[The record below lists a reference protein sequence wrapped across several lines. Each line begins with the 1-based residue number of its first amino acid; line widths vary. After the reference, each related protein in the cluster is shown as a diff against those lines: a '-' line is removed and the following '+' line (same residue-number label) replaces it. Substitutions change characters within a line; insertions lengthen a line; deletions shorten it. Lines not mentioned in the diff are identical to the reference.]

1 MTRDIFHGHK
11 RIDQGNAFDRPWK
24 MPARRSRAKR
34 HSPSEA
40 EHPTIRLPIQL
51 EASLVLNQED
61 VRLLAHLS
69 IGGTSTSTRA
79 MSAALRRA
87 RMQGSGLEFHEYRH
101 YQPGDDPRTIDWT
114 IEARL
119 QQLVVRVARADG
131 HLALHALVDASA
143 SMSIGSPDKFSF
155 ARRVAAALC
164 YVALERRDS
173 AGVATFDHD
182 VRARLAPATGREHLL
197 QVLGTLGAQ
206 HATGASD
213 LTAALTRYGT
223 GARGPG
229 LAVVI
234 SDFLAPTVDLAG
246 LDFLTYR
253 GLAPAAIQVLAPEEI
268 EPSFDLAELLDVE
281 DGTRRGLVV
290 DRGAFAAYRTRF
302 QAHQASLRASCAER
316 GIPFLSLESS
326 SPVEHVLQGLEG
338 IGLLSRHG

>member
-1 MTRDIFHGHK
+1 
-11 RIDQGNAFDRPWK
+11 
-24 MPARRSRAKR
+24 
-34 HSPSEA
+34 
-40 EHPTIRLPIQL
+40 
-51 EASLVLNQED
+51 
-61 VRLLAHLS
+61 
-69 IGGTSTSTRA
+69 

-87 RMQGSGLEFHEYRH
+87 RLQGSGLEFHEYRH

-143 SMSIGSPDKFSF
+143 SMSLGAPDKFSF

-197 QVLGTLGAQ
+197 QVLETLDSQQTSGR
-206 HATGASD
+206 SD

-234 SDFLAPTVDLAG
+234 SDFLTPVVDLSG
-246 LDFLTYR
+246 LDFLIYR
-253 GLAPAAIQVLAPEEI
+253 GLAPAVIQVLAPEET
-268 EPSFDLAELLDVE
+268 EPSFDLAELFDVE
-281 DGTRRGLVV
+281 NAGAIGLVV
-290 DRGAFAAYRTRF
+290 DRAAIAAYQVRLR
-302 QAHQASLRASCAER
+302 AHQDTLRTSCAER
-316 GIPFLSLESS
+316 GIPFLSLDSS
-326 SPVEHVLQGLEG
+326 SPFERVLRGLEE
-338 IGLLSRHG
+338 IGLLGRRD

>member
-1 MTRDIFHGHK
+1 ML
-11 RIDQGNAFDRPWK
+11 DQ
-24 MPARRSRAKR
+24 
-34 HSPSEA
+34 
-40 EHPTIRLPIQL
+40 Q
-51 EASLVLNQED
+51 D

-69 IGGTSTSTRA
+69 IGGTSAATRA

-143 SMSIGSPDKFSF
+143 SMTLGSPDKFSF

-197 QVLGTLGAQ
+197 QVLGTLDAQ
-206 HATGASD
+206 HASGTSD

-234 SDFLAPTVDLAG
+234 SDFLAPTMDLSG
-246 LDFLTYR
+246 LDFLMYR

-268 EPSFDLAELLDVE
+268 EPSFDLVELFDVE
-281 DGTRRGLVV
+281 DAGRAGLVV
-290 DRGAFAAYRTRF
+290 DRGAIVAYQARLR
-302 QAHQASLRASCAER
+302 AHQAALRAACAER
-316 GIPFLSLESS
+316 GIPFLSLDSS
-326 SPVEHVLQGLEG
+326 SPMERVLPGLEE
-338 IGLLSRHG
+338 IGLLTRHG